1 MTKRAKLKQLA
12 ERCMSNAY
20 SAADFS
26 DDPYFIKI
34 PRDYIDELYEL
45 AFGQKALLEAK
56 VVRLEAK
63 VVRLE
68 NRQNYT
74 NHRIRGIE
82 ADMDACIKK
91 GNKK

>member
-1 MTKRAKLKQLA
+1 MTKRAKIKQIA
-12 ERCMSNAY
+12 ERCMSNVH

-26 DDPYFIKI
+26 DDTYFIKI

-56 VVRLEAK
+56 VVRLG
-63 VVRLE
+63 

-74 NHRIRGIE
+74 NQRIRGIE
-82 ADMDACIKK
+82 AEMDACIKK

>member
-12 ERCMSNAY
+12 ERCMSNVY

-56 VVRLEAK
+56 VVRLG
-63 VVRLE
+63 

-74 NHRIRGIE
+74 TQRIKGME
-82 ADMDACIKK
+82 AEMGACVKK
-91 GNKK
+91 GNKE